1 MKEERAEEIKK
12 TVDSPSLLNDLLEI
26 KDMLYIEKVPSFG
39 NNFFFTVGVY
49 LLETGTILAVTGIL
63 MAVFGPYWWN
73 TNPVG
78 VFVGTIHLWAALA
91 FVTLILIHGIANF
104 FTSTFRQRKL
114 VWMIGVA
121 MLMLAVLEYAFGIGM
136 RGDFVSQ
143 WNAIA
148 GASLWNG
155 LGLGYWINPLNEGA
169 VYGWHVAIV
178 PGLFIVL
185 IIVHYGIVK
194 KRGISVPYRKDI
206 PYSMVSAD
214 HKKMFK
220 RMAYI
225 LVVILAFSLLFQ
237 PPYTSP
243 LTIQI
248 VAQKEPTT
256 FAITLLNEFNSSSP
270 TATYLDTINPYT
282 FSTRQVYVSTPYE
295 TYANLQ
301 SVNSSTTS
309 FLLENQTVQNEYVA
323 SAFSYFENNGSLVN
337 ATAST
342 NPLVSIIGR
351 LVILAQN
358 GMYQQILQS
367 AETSSMNHTYVLRLM
382 YDSGGMNQLATQYD
396 LSTSQWGI
404 IKIAPGWPLSYFLSP
419 YNVLEIA
426 TTGIPWWSDL
436 ENGILATFA
445 FLIVLLV
452 LFIPY
457 LRNAPDKLKLYRLL
471 WNRFT
476 IPEMNSA
483 KKQSKN
489 SEH

>member
-1 MKEERAEEIKK
+1 MKEDRADEIERTEDNPSIKK
-12 TVDSPSLLNDLLEI
+12 DLLEI
-26 KDMLYIEKVPSFG
+26 RDMLYIKKVPSFG
-39 NNFFFTVGVY
+39 NNFFFTIGVY
-49 LLETGTILAVTGIL
+49 LLETGAVLAVTGIL
-63 MAVFGPYWWN
+63 MAIFGPYWWD

-78 VFVGTIHLWAALA
+78 VFVGAVHLWAALA
-91 FVTLILIHGIANF
+91 FITLIIIHGIANF
-104 FTSTFRQRKL
+104 FTSTFRQKKL
-114 VWMIGVA
+114 VWMIGVS

-136 RGDFVSQ
+136 RGGFVSQ

-148 GASLWNG
+148 GADLWNG

-178 PGLFIVL
+178 PGLL
-185 IIVHYGIVK
+185 IMLITVHYAIVK

-206 PYSMVSAD
+206 PYSVVTAD

-225 LVVILAFSLLFQ
+225 IVVILVFAILFR

-243 LTIQI
+243 LTIQR
-248 VAQKEPTT
+248 VAKKEPTT

-295 TYANLQ
+295 TYAKLQ
-301 SVNSSTTS
+301 PVSAATAS
-309 FLLENQTVQNEYVA
+309 FLLENRTTQNEYVA
-323 SAFSYFENNGSLVN
+323 SAFSYFENNGTVVN

-351 LVILAQN
+351 LVILAQS

-367 AETSSMNHTYVLRLM
+367 EETSSMNHTYALRLM
-382 YDSGGMNQLATQYD
+382 YDSGGLNQLATQND
-396 LSTSQWGI
+396 LRTSQWGI
-404 IKIAPGWPLSYFLSP
+404 IKLAPGWPLSYFLSP
-419 YNVLEIA
+419 YNLLEIA
-426 TTGIPWWSDL
+426 TNGIPWWNDI
-436 ENGILATFA
+436 ENGMIATLAFV
-445 FLIVLLV
+445 IVLL
-452 LFIPY
+452 LQYIPY
-457 LRNAPDKLKLYRLL
+457 LKNAPDKLRLYRLF
-471 WNRFT
+471 WNRYT
-476 IPEMNSA
+476 LPEMKSA
-483 KKQSKN
+483 KKRSEN